1 MLPLHGIYILISL
14 FIAFSQTKLDEFAFN
29 KLICSLAREREEW
42 EERVGTEN
50 ANTGNNLMVAL
61 QQAGRSNS

>member
-29 KLICSLAREREEW
+29 KLICSLTRERGMGGKSWYRECKHW
-42 EERVGTEN
+42 
-50 ANTGNNLMVAL
+50 
-61 QQAGRSNS
+61 Q